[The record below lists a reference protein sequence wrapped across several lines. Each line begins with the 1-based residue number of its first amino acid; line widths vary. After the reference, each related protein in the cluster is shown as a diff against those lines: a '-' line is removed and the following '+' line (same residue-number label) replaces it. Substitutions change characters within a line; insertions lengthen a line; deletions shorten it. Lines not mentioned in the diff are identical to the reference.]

1 MSLTNR
7 ISFRM
12 KAPVLKIIVGS
23 NENGLR
29 LDVFCTRK
37 IEGYSRSHF
46 TKLAAAGYI
55 KLNDKSAKPSH
66 KVKAG
71 ELFIIEMAA
80 PPPIEAQS
88 ENIPLD
94 IRYED
99 DYLLIVNKPSGMVS
113 HPAAGNYSGTLING
127 LLYYLSNLK
136 GFSDKIRPGLVHRLD
151 KDTSGLLVIAKDEQ
165 TLALL
170 QKMMKDRLIE
180 RQYKALVWGRMPN
193 AEGTIDLPLGRSPS
207 DRKKMRVY
215 GTKNR
220 ESVTHYKVVKTYSIA
235 ELLTVKLQTGRTH
248 QIRVH
253 TSYFGNPVVGDS
265 TYGGR
270 SKAVIKF
277 SGTNKRLALA
287 LLRELD
293 SQALHA
299 YSLALEHPVTK
310 EQLSLTSDIPDDM
323 QKAIAILESYN

>member
-1 MSLTNR
+1 MN
-7 ISFRM
+7 
-12 KAPVLKIIVGS
+12 APILKIVVGG
-23 NENGLR
+23 NESGLR

-46 TKLAAAGYI
+46 TKLAAGGYI
-55 KLNDKSAKPSH
+55 KLDDKTIKPSY
-66 KVKAG
+66 KVKAN
-71 ELFIIEMAA
+71 ELFIVQMAA

-99 DYLLIVNKPSGMVS
+99 DYLLIVNKPSGMVC

-127 LLYYLSNLK
+127 LLYYLSNMK
-136 GFSDKIRPGLVHRLD
+136 EFSDRIRPGLVHRLD

-170 QKMMKDRLIE
+170 QKMMRKRLIE
-180 RQYKALVWGRMPN
+180 RKYQALVWGRMPN
-193 AEGTIDLPLGRSPS
+193 VEGTIDLPLGRSPS

-220 ESVTHYKVVKTYSIA
+220 ESVTHYKVIKTYAIA
-235 ELLTVKLQTGRTH
+235 ELLSVKLQTGRTH

-253 TSYFGNPVVGDS
+253 MSYFGNPVVGDS

-270 SKAVIKF
+270 LKAVIRFTGSK
-277 SGTNKRLALA
+277 KRLALA
-287 LLRELD
+287 LLRELN

-299 YSLALEHPVTK
+299 YSLALEHPITK
-310 EQLSLTSDIPDDM
+310 EQVSITSDIPSDM
-323 QKAIAILESYN
+323 QKAIEILEQTAVKM